1 MGKLQIMGLAIL
13 SGVPFLCGVA
23 YWMYTQGNTMPAY
36 ALAVAAFFDLV
47 IGLVFFAKGKP
58 SV

>member
-13 SGVPFLCGVA
+13 SGVPFLCGVG

>member
-13 SGVPFLCGVA
+13 SGVPFLCGAA
-23 YWMYTQGNTMPAY
+23 YWMYTQGNTTPAY